1 MWQGR
6 GGRRRGER
14 AERKAKG
21 GMERP
26 DKIEQAKLTSD
37 VELPSLSFEPG
48 LLKASIPLEQFALR
62 FFFAKKS
69 RSKKKQK
76 RKKKKKKIKSIKLNQ
91 KKY

>member
-48 LLKASIPLEQFALR
+48 LLKASIPLKAVCFEV
-62 FFFAKKS
+62 FFL
-69 RSKKKQK
+69 
-76 RKKKKKKIKSIKLNQ
+76 RKK
-91 KKY
+91 